1 MTGYYYN
8 PSLPC
13 EDPGEVDALKA
24 TTTTRRRT
32 HSGDDDDVS
41 MTRKAE
47 EKASTS
53 TKSIWTTS
61 SWFQQQAG
69 PRGEEDSE
77 SLSKSFSNEER
88 GIGFNDQPVLANCT
102 RPENAS
108 NVGGL
113 VHNRFTEKRSQ
124 RNPLHPVEAK
134 SVNLFEHNQMSSGMR
149 SIYSKGDGRNSAN
162 ISATTTTTAT
172 TMSPFNSN
180 TAVGKKCLDA
190 FEFAKREHAEK
201 RREHI
206 RAKFTF
212 DFERNKWTLN
222 ERALESEDVD
232 RGADEKDAITVAA
245 DAADAAAN
253 ANEENTNNIN
263 KNMTIHVEEE
273 MNAAQMLHIQTT
285 RELRLKKHL
294 PRHESALLS
303 AAKKASSSPSSP
315 SSVVEKA
322 SEDLESAKKKKKII
336 SREEKKVVEEEE
348 EEEEEERE
356 DMLQTDWS
364 RYVLSSGQVVWV
376 DTTDANILEDY
387 AAAKTWMGAQEE
399 EEEEEEEE
407 RESKSIRVCFF
418 SATKE
423 RKGFIDRD
431 APGPAVDHETFL
443 VFKGDLKSSMEQH
456 ERQEQDSTAA
466 TTDAMDV
473 DGQQQHGMIADKLKD
488 AARST
493 QPKTKEEEILREK
506 LKDAIKIKYA
516 QADEIRALRERV
528 QELENKL
535 LS

>member
-24 TTTTRRRT
+24 TTRRT

-41 MTRKAE
+41 MTRKA

-69 PRGEEDSE
+69 PPREEDS
-77 SLSKSFSNEER
+77 SLSKSFSKNER
-88 GIGFNDQPVLANCT
+88 GIGFNDQPVLANCM

-162 ISATTTTTAT
+162 VNATTS
-172 TMSPFNSN
+172 MSPFNSN

-315 SSVVEKA
+315 SSVVATA

-336 SREEKKVVEEEE
+336 SREEKKVVE

-387 AAAKTWMGAQEE
+387 AAAKTWMGAQ
-399 EEEEEEEE
+399 EEEEEE

-466 TTDAMDV
+466 TTVAMDV

-488 AARST
+488 AAKST

>member
-24 TTTTRRRT
+24 TTRRT

-47 EKASTS
+47 KASTS
-53 TKSIWTTS
+53 TKCIWTTS

-69 PRGEEDSE
+69 PPREEDS
-77 SLSKSFSNEER
+77 SLSKSFSKNER
-88 GIGFNDQPVLANCT
+88 GIGFNDQPVLANGM

-162 ISATTTTTAT
+162 VNATTS
-172 TMSPFNSN
+172 MSPFNSN

-315 SSVVEKA
+315 SSVVATA

-336 SREEKKVVEEEE
+336 SREEKKVVE

-387 AAAKTWMGAQEE
+387 AAAKTWMGAQ
-399 EEEEEEEE
+399 EEEEEE

-488 AARST
+488 AAKST

-506 LKDAIKIKYA
+506 LKDAIKIKCA

>member
-24 TTTTRRRT
+24 TTRRT

-41 MTRKAE
+41 MTRKA

-69 PRGEEDSE
+69 PPQEDSK
-77 SLSKSFSNEER
+77 SLSKSFSKKER
-88 GIGFNDQPVLANCT
+88 GIVFNDQPVLANCT

-162 ISATTTTTAT
+162 VNATTS
-172 TMSPFNSN
+172 MSPFNSN

-315 SSVVEKA
+315 SSVVATA

-336 SREEKKVVEEEE
+336 SREEKKVVE

-387 AAAKTWMGAQEE
+387 AAAKTWMGAQ
-399 EEEEEEEE
+399 EEEEEE

-488 AARST
+488 AAKST

>member
-13 EDPGEVDALKA
+13 EDPGEVDVLKA
-24 TTTTRRRT
+24 TRRNH
-32 HSGDDDDVS
+32 HSGDDDVS
-41 MTRKAE
+41 MTRKA

-69 PRGEEDSE
+69 PPREEDS
-77 SLSKSFSNEER
+77 SLSKSFSKNER
-88 GIGFNDQPVLANCT
+88 GIGFNDQPVLANCM

-162 ISATTTTTAT
+162 VNATTS
-172 TMSPFNSN
+172 MSPFNSN

-315 SSVVEKA
+315 SSVVATA

-336 SREEKKVVEEEE
+336 SREEKKVVE

-387 AAAKTWMGAQEE
+387 AAAKTWMGAQ
-399 EEEEEEEE
+399 EEEEEE

-488 AARST
+488 AAKST

>member
-1 MTGYYYN
+1 
-8 PSLPC
+8 
-13 EDPGEVDALKA
+13 
-24 TTTTRRRT
+24 
-32 HSGDDDDVS
+32 
-41 MTRKAE
+41 
-47 EKASTS
+47 
-53 TKSIWTTS
+53 
-61 SWFQQQAG
+61 
-69 PRGEEDSE
+69 
-77 SLSKSFSNEER
+77 
-88 GIGFNDQPVLANCT
+88 
-102 RPENAS
+102 
-108 NVGGL
+108 
-113 VHNRFTEKRSQ
+113 
-124 RNPLHPVEAK
+124 
-134 SVNLFEHNQMSSGMR
+134 
-149 SIYSKGDGRNSAN
+149 
-162 ISATTTTTAT
+162 
-172 TMSPFNSN
+172 
-180 TAVGKKCLDA
+180 
-190 FEFAKREHAEK
+190 
-201 RREHI
+201 
-206 RAKFTF
+206 
-212 DFERNKWTLN
+212 
-222 ERALESEDVD
+222 
-232 RGADEKDAITVAA
+232 
-245 DAADAAAN
+245 
-253 ANEENTNNIN
+253 
-263 KNMTIHVEEE
+263 
-273 MNAAQMLHIQTT
+273 
-285 RELRLKKHL
+285 
-294 PRHESALLS
+294 
-303 AAKKASSSPSSP
+303 
-315 SSVVEKA
+315 VV
-322 SEDLESAKKKKKII
+322 
-336 SREEKKVVEEEE
+336 EEE

>member
-24 TTTTRRRT
+24 TTRRT

-41 MTRKAE
+41 MTRKA

-61 SWFQQQAG
+61 SWFQQQA
-69 PRGEEDSE
+69 PPLEEDS

-88 GIGFNDQPVLANCT
+88 GIVFNDQPVLANCM

-162 ISATTTTTAT
+162 VNATTS
-172 TMSPFNSN
+172 MSPFNSN

-222 ERALESEDVD
+222 ERALESEDLD

-315 SSVVEKA
+315 SSVVATA

-336 SREEKKVVEEEE
+336 SREEKKVVE

-387 AAAKTWMGAQEE
+387 AAAKTWMGAQ
-399 EEEEEEEE
+399 EEEEEE

-488 AARST
+488 AAKST

>member
-1 MTGYYYN
+1 MG
-8 PSLPC
+8 
-13 EDPGEVDALKA
+13 
-24 TTTTRRRT
+24 
-32 HSGDDDDVS
+32 
-41 MTRKAE
+41 
-47 EKASTS
+47 
-53 TKSIWTTS
+53 
-61 SWFQQQAG
+61 
-69 PRGEEDSE
+69 
-77 SLSKSFSNEER
+77 
-88 GIGFNDQPVLANCT
+88 
-102 RPENAS
+102 
-108 NVGGL
+108 
-113 VHNRFTEKRSQ
+113 
-124 RNPLHPVEAK
+124 
-134 SVNLFEHNQMSSGMR
+134 
-149 SIYSKGDGRNSAN
+149 
-162 ISATTTTTAT
+162 
-172 TMSPFNSN
+172 
-180 TAVGKKCLDA
+180 CLDA

-212 DFERNKWTLN
+212 DFERNTWTLN

-315 SSVVEKA
+315 SSVVAKA

-336 SREEKKVVEEEE
+336 SREEKKVVEEE

-488 AARST
+488 APRST

-535 LS
+535 LSWREE

>member
-13 EDPGEVDALKA
+13 EDPGEVDVLKA
-24 TTTTRRRT
+24 TTRRA
-32 HSGDDDDVS
+32 HSGDDDVS
-41 MTRKAE
+41 MTRKAG
-47 EKASTS
+47 KASTS

-69 PRGEEDSE
+69 PRGEEDSK

-162 ISATTTTTAT
+162 INATTTTTTAT

-245 DAADAAAN
+245 DAADAATN
-253 ANEENTNNIN
+253 ANEENTKNIN

-315 SSVVEKA
+315 SSVVAKA
-322 SEDLESAKKKKKII
+322 SEDLESAKKKKKTI
-336 SREEKKVVEEEE
+336 SREEKKVVEEE

-399 EEEEEEEE
+399 EEEEEEE

-431 APGPAVDHETFL
+431 APGPAVDHETFS

-488 AARST
+488 AVRST

>member
-13 EDPGEVDALKA
+13 EDPGEVDVLKA
-24 TTTTRRRT
+24 TTRRT
-32 HSGDDDDVS
+32 HSGDDDVS
-41 MTRKAE
+41 MTRKA

-61 SWFQQQAG
+61 SWFQQQA
-69 PRGEEDSE
+69 PPLEEDS

-88 GIGFNDQPVLANCT
+88 GIVFNDQPVLANCM

-162 ISATTTTTAT
+162 INVTTS
-172 TMSPFNSN
+172 MSPFNSN

-285 RELRLKKHL
+285 RELRLRKHL

-315 SSVVEKA
+315 SSVVAKA

-387 AAAKTWMGAQEE
+387 AAAKTWMGAQ
-399 EEEEEEEE
+399 EEEE

-488 AARST
+488 AAKST

>member
-1 MTGYYYN
+1 
-8 PSLPC
+8 
-13 EDPGEVDALKA
+13 
-24 TTTTRRRT
+24 
-32 HSGDDDDVS
+32 
-41 MTRKAE
+41 
-47 EKASTS
+47 
-53 TKSIWTTS
+53 
-61 SWFQQQAG
+61 
-69 PRGEEDSE
+69 
-77 SLSKSFSNEER
+77 
-88 GIGFNDQPVLANCT
+88 
-102 RPENAS
+102 
-108 NVGGL
+108 
-113 VHNRFTEKRSQ
+113 
-124 RNPLHPVEAK
+124 
-134 SVNLFEHNQMSSGMR
+134 
-149 SIYSKGDGRNSAN
+149 
-162 ISATTTTTAT
+162 
-172 TMSPFNSN
+172 MSPFNSN

-315 SSVVEKA
+315 SSVVAKA

-348 EEEEEERE
+348 EKEEEERE

-473 DGQQQHGMIADKLKD
+473 DGLQQHGMIADKLKD
-488 AARST
+488 AAKST

>member
-24 TTTTRRRT
+24 TTRRT

-41 MTRKAE
+41 MTRKA

-69 PRGEEDSE
+69 PPREEDS
-77 SLSKSFSNEER
+77 SLSKSFSKNER
-88 GIGFNDQPVLANCT
+88 GIGFNDQPVLANCM

-162 ISATTTTTAT
+162 VNATTS
-172 TMSPFNSN
+172 MSPFNSN

-315 SSVVEKA
+315 SSVVATA

-336 SREEKKVVEEEE
+336 SREEKKVVE

-387 AAAKTWMGAQEE
+387 AAAKTWMGAQ
-399 EEEEEEEE
+399 EEEEEE

-488 AARST
+488 AAKST

>member
-315 SSVVEKA
+315 SSVVAKA

-348 EEEEEERE
+348 ERRRRTRRHAPNGLVEIRSLIWPGCVGGYDRRE
-356 DMLQTDWS
+356 HS
-364 RYVLSSGQVVWV
+364 RRLRGGE
-376 DTTDANILEDY
+376 N
-387 AAAKTWMGAQEE
+387 
-399 EEEEEEEE
+399 
-407 RESKSIRVCFF
+407 
-418 SATKE
+418 
-423 RKGFIDRD
+423 
-431 APGPAVDHETFL
+431 
-443 VFKGDLKSSMEQH
+443 
-456 ERQEQDSTAA
+456 
-466 TTDAMDV
+466 V
-473 DGQQQHGMIADKLKD
+473 DGCSRRRRRRG
-488 AARST
+488 RRRT
-493 QPKTKEEEILREK
+493 
-506 LKDAIKIKYA
+506 
-516 QADEIRALRERV
+516 
-528 QELENKL
+528 
-535 LS
+535 

>member
-13 EDPGEVDALKA
+13 EDPGEVDVLKA
-24 TTTTRRRT
+24 TRRNH
-32 HSGDDDDVS
+32 HSGDDDVS
-41 MTRKAE
+41 MTRKA

-61 SWFQQQAG
+61 SWFQQQA
-69 PRGEEDSE
+69 PPLEEDS
-77 SLSKSFSNEER
+77 SLSKSFSNER
-88 GIGFNDQPVLANCT
+88 GIGFNDQPVLANCA
-102 RPENAS
+102 RPENAF

-162 ISATTTTTAT
+162 INATTS
-172 TMSPFNSN
+172 MSPFNSH

-232 RGADEKDAITVAA
+232 RGADERDAITVAA

-303 AAKKASSSPSSP
+303 AAKKASSS
-315 SSVVEKA
+315 SVVATA

-348 EEEEEERE
+348 EEEEEGE

-387 AAAKTWMGAQEE
+387 AAAKTWMGAQ

-488 AARST
+488 AAKSR

>member
-41 MTRKAE
+41 TTRKAE

-69 PRGEEDSE
+69 PRGEEDSK

-315 SSVVEKA
+315 SSVVAKA
-322 SEDLESAKKKKKII
+322 SEDLESAKKKKN
-336 SREEKKVVEEEE
+336 EKTCSKRIGRDTFSHLARLCGWIRQTRTFSKTTRRRKRGWVLKKKKKKRKKKNVKANRFASASLAPRKNAKV
-348 EEEEEERE
+348 
-356 DMLQTDWS
+356 S
-364 RYVLSSGQVVWV
+364 
-376 DTTDANILEDY
+376 
-387 AAAKTWMGAQEE
+387 
-399 EEEEEEEE
+399 
-407 RESKSIRVCFF
+407 
-418 SATKE
+418 
-423 RKGFIDRD
+423 
-431 APGPAVDHETFL
+431 
-443 VFKGDLKSSMEQH
+443 
-456 ERQEQDSTAA
+456 STAMRP
-466 TTDAMDV
+466 D
-473 DGQQQHGMIADKLKD
+473 
-488 AARST
+488 
-493 QPKTKEEEILREK
+493 
-506 LKDAIKIKYA
+506 
-516 QADEIRALRERV
+516 
-528 QELENKL
+528 L
-535 LS
+535 LSITKHSWFSRAI